1 MKKNMGSA
9 DSILRV
15 VVAVVV
21 AILIMKGL
29 ITGTVAI
36 VAGIAAGIFI
46 VTGVVGFCPL
56 YTLFGLS
63 TKKKK

>member
-9 DSILRV
+9 DSIIRV
-15 VVAVVV
+15 IVAVVL
-21 AILIMKGL
+21 ATLIMKGL

-36 VAGIAAGIFI
+36 VAGIAAGIFVI
-46 VTGVVGFCPL
+46 TGIVGFCPL

-63 TKKKK
+63 TKNKK

>member
-9 DSILRV
+9 DSIIRII
-15 VVAVVV
+15 VAVVV
-21 AILIMKGL
+21 AVLIIKGL

-36 VAGIAAGIFI
+36 VAGIAAGIFV

-63 TKKKK
+63 TKGKK

>member
-9 DSILRV
+9 DSIIRV
-15 VVAVVV
+15 IVAVVL
-21 AILIMKGL
+21 ATLIMKGL

-36 VAGIAAGIFI
+36 VAGIAAGIFVI
-46 VTGVVGFCPL
+46 TGIVGFCPL

-63 TKKKK
+63 TKNQK

>member
-9 DSILRV
+9 DSIIRII
-15 VVAVVV
+15 VAVVV
-21 AILIMKGL
+21 AVLIIKGL

-36 VAGIAAGIFI
+36 VAGIAAGIFV

-63 TKKKK
+63 TKSKK

>member
-9 DSILRV
+9 DSSIRII
-15 VVAVVV
+15 VAVVV
-21 AILIMKGL
+21 AVLIIKGL

-36 VAGIAAGIFI
+36 VTGIAAGIFV
-46 VTGVVGFCPL
+46 VTGMVGFCPL

-63 TKKKK
+63 TKGKK

>member
-9 DSILRV
+9 DSIIRV
-15 VVAVVV
+15 IVAVVV
-21 AILIMKGL
+21 AILIIKGL

-36 VAGIAAGIFI
+36 VAGIAASIFI